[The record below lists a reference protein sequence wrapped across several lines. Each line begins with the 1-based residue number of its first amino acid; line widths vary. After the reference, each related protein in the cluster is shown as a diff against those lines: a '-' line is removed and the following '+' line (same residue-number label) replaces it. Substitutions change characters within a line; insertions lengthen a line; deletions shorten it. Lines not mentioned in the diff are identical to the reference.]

1 MSFGRLIPRGLFL
14 LVSCLLFQLL
24 FPLFAFT
31 TDRSTIAPTT
41 DQKFIKEY
49 RIGGNDLL
57 EIAVYQEEELTQA
70 VRVTSNGYIS
80 YPLLGRIKVAGMS
93 VEELEDYI
101 RGALAKDYIRDPYV
115 QISVKEFSNVY
126 VLGQVKAPG
135 PYLFKG
141 GMTVLQAITSAGG
154 FTKIAHKGRVR
165 VVRTHGTE
173 REVIKVD
180 AADVMNGSKEDIIL
194 QPGDTVVVPES
205 FF

>member
-1 MSFGRLIPRGLFL
+1 MSFGRLTVLRL
-14 LVSCLLFQLL
+14 LISCISFQLL
-24 FPLFAFT
+24 FLPSVFT
-31 TDRSTIAPTT
+31 ADRSTITPTT
-41 DQKFIKEY
+41 DQKFIEEY

-57 EIAVYQEEELTQA
+57 EITVYEEKELTQE

-93 VEELEDYI
+93 VMELEDYI
-101 RGALAKDYIRDPYV
+101 RATLAKDYIRDPYV

-126 VLGQVKAPG
+126 VLGQVKQPG

-154 FTKIAHKGRVR
+154 FTKIASQHKVR
-165 VVRTHGTE
+165 VVRTHGKE
-173 REVIKVD
+173 REIIRVNAGDI
-180 AADVMNGSKEDIIL
+180 MNGNKEDIVL